1 MRFLYNTMQPF
12 TLRLIIAGPLFA
24 LITAASL
31 IWWVAQ
37 MPANPQ
43 IPAARASIEVPPSK
57 TSFDPKV
64 YSVSFCELVKN
75 PVSYDRKLIRMQA
88 VFVNDVD
95 WAYLAS
101 DACPDENG
109 VVQAVDAIEP
119 DDKLIESKSR
129 DQIGPLLDKLIREG
143 RPLEVKVEMLGRFYA
158 SSRDGRGHQFAIIAN
173 SNARPTG
180 RRMRR

>member
-1 MRFLYNTMQPF
+1 MQPF
-12 TLRLIIAGPLFA
+12 TLRLIIATPLFT
-24 LITAASL
+24 LITGAWL

-37 MPANPQ
+37 VPDNPQ
-43 IPAARASIEVPPSK
+43 IPAARASIELPSLK
-57 TSFDPKV
+57 ASFDPKV
-64 YSVSFCELVKN
+64 YSVPFCELVTK
-75 PVSYDRKLIRMQA
+75 PVIYDRKLIRMQA

-109 VVQAVDAIEP
+109 SVQAVGAMEA

-143 RPLEVKVEMLGRFYA
+143 RPLEVKAEMLGRFYA
-158 SSRDGRGHQFAIIAN
+158 GGKDARGHHFAILAN

-180 RRMRR
+180 RSMWR